1 MRDDLEKMLRHA
13 LTPTEEP
20 DACINQC
27 IVNSVRRM
35 QAETNNAE
43 MEVAMRKS
51 WMRRVPVV
59 ALAAALVVS
68 AGGLSA
74 YAAWKS
80 MKPEQVAV
88 ELGDQKLAE
97 ASQGEDSIRI
107 DESQSYGGY
116 TVTLLGTTS
125 GKNLSKYTME
135 SNGELKED
143 RTYAVV
149 AIEKEDGTKMADS
162 DRMSDLPEEESDFLV
177 SPLIR
182 GEDPRFVNI
191 YRMNGGSTN
200 MLKDGIL
207 YRMIDC
213 DNLEV
218 FAERG
223 VYLSVNHS
231 TFFESEGYHFDKES
245 GEITRNDDYE
255 GLNALF
261 QLPLDLSKAD
271 EKAAQEQLRQWEEEM
286 DSSDE
291 EDEDTEE
298 DSKRRDWNTKNL
310 KKYARLL
317 PKKEQIL
324 TPDKDGYIHCKKWS
338 YGGTTV
344 GDSDTLVDAIFEKDF
359 VGMSEIMNVI
369 RGGGEDKD
377 LIQTY
382 TRNEDGTIT
391 MAVYCEK

>member
-1 MRDDLEKMLRHA
+1 MRDNLERLLCHA

-20 DACINQC
+20 DACVNQY

-35 QAETNNAE
+35 QAETNEAE

-74 YAAWKS
+74 YAAWRYL
-80 MKPEQVAV
+80 KPEQVAV
-88 ELGDQKLAE
+88 KTGDKKLAE
-97 ASQGEDSIRI
+97 AFQGGDSIRI

-125 GKNLSKYTME
+125 GKNLSQYAYE
-135 SNGELKED
+135 SNGELKDD

-149 AIEKEDGTKMADS
+149 AIEKEDGTKISDS
-162 DRMSDLPEEESDFLV
+162 DQMSDLSQEESEFLV

-182 GEDPRFVNI
+182 GEDPRFINI
-191 YRMNGGSTN
+191 YCMNGGSSTI
-200 MLKDGIL
+200 LEDGVL
-207 YRMIDC
+207 YRVVDC

-231 TFFESEGYHFDKES
+231 TFFESEGYIFDKES
-245 GEITRNDDYE
+245 GEITRNDDYKE
-255 GLNALF
+255 LNALF
-261 QLPLDLSKAD
+261 QLPLDVSKAD
-271 EKAAQEQLRQWEEEM
+271 EKAAQEQLRLWEEEM
-286 DSSDE
+286 SGSSDE
-291 EDEDTEE
+291 EDEDTE
-298 DSKRRDWNTKNL
+298 DGMQRDWNEKNL
-310 KKYARLL
+310 KKHAKLL
-317 PKKEQIL
+317 SKTVQTL
-324 TPDKDGYIHCKKWS
+324 TPDKNGYIHCKKWS
-338 YGGTTV
+338 YGETSSGGSEV
-344 GDSDTLVDAIFEKDF
+344 LVDAIFEKDF
-359 VGMSEIMNVI
+359 VGMSEHMTVLQDSK
-369 RGGGEDKD
+369 GKD
-377 LIQTY
+377 LIETY

-391 MAVYCEK
+391 MAVYHEK